1 MQKVIIEEDLLA
13 QCRKNGDHML
23 MLLKERLQS
32 PNALAAPYI
41 FDVRGAG
48 AFFGIEFEFSDL
60 EARRID
66 MKGHQFAM
74 VAQACC
80 FKNGLVAMGMV
91 GGSTLDGSK
100 GDVLILG
107 PAYNATTEEIEKIVD
122 IFVRSIE
129 EVLTENFA

>member
-1 MQKVIIEEDLLA
+1 
-13 QCRKNGDHML
+13 ML